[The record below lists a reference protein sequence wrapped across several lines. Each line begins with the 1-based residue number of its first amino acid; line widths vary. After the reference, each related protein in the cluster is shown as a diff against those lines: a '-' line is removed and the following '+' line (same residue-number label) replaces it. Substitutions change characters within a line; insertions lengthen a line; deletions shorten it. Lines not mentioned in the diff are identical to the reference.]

1 MEKQNTENIGTAIME
16 NGNDAIDWA
25 FCGLSCELY
34 WWTEFFN
41 IAFFKTQPVKMPVL
55 SFEKKSVRNLGHYV
69 KQRNGFGLKENIN
82 INRCHLD
89 RPLWEILAVLIHE
102 MCHSW
107 QNLYGNPS
115 TSWFHNKEFKLK
127 MSEIGIVTDNR
138 GRHLKVREPF
148 VFLLE
153 KHGIDFGCLKNF

>member
-107 QNLYGNPS
+107 QNLYGKPFHFVVSQQGVQTQNVRDRDSDQQQGS
-115 TSWFHNKEFKLK
+115 TPE
-127 MSEIGIVTDNR
+127 SE
-138 GRHLKVREPF
+138 
-148 VFLLE
+148 
-153 KHGIDFGCLKNF
+153 